1 MLFAARAR
9 LIGTGRSGR
18 DHDDD
23 DDDGCIVLNALE
35 LNALEL
41 RLKVIDAESFVA
53 HDVERP

>member
-18 DHDDD
+18 DHDD

>member
-1 MLFAARAR
+1 VLFAARAR

-18 DHDDD
+18 DHNE
-23 DDDGCIVLNALE
+23 DDGCIVLNALE

-41 RLKVIDAESFVA
+41 RLKVIDAESVVA